1 MGHRE
6 WGRWLKLV
14 AALGAA
20 VLPLTLPV
28 AGSSQDTTLVAKKV
42 AAGPALD
49 GKMDPSWQQAAPLA
63 IKLTGGK
70 NLPGGSTEVT
80 LRALYDTEK
89 IYFLA
94 QWKVPAKGERRFPFQ
109 KQADGSWKQ
118 LVDPA
123 DKGGDDNLYYEDKL
137 AMIWAI
143 KSPSVEKSG
152 CFAGCHLGETKPF
165 GNKYLPAGEIA
176 DIWHWKSIRTGSVS
190 QIDDQYLDDTK
201 YDKEKSPEAG
211 RKSDSKT
218 GGGYADNK
226 LVSGKPQWA
235 RKGNAPAPPYYI
247 LDSEKEAFD
256 DSKYKPG
263 DEVPGILV
271 APFTGDRGDIPA
283 VVTFEN
289 GTWTLEWSRKLVT
302 GSQYDVQFDD
312 LKRQY
317 AFGVAVFANAQVRHA
332 FHPGARFLTFGE

>member
-1 MGHRE
+1 MI
-6 WGRWLKLV
+6 
-14 AALGAA
+14 GAVVLSGA
-20 VLPLTLPV
+20 VVLLTLSGV
-28 AGSSQDTTLVAKKV
+28 VSAQDTTLVAKKV
-42 AAGPALD
+42 AAPPALD
-49 GKMDPSWQQAAPLA
+49 GKMDATWQQTTPLVV
-63 IKLTGGK
+63 KVSGGK

-80 LRALYDTEK
+80 LRALYDAEK
-89 IYFLA
+89 VYFVA

-109 KQADGSWKQ
+109 KQPDGSWKQ

-143 KSPSVEKSG
+143 KSPSFEKSG
-152 CFAGCHLGETKPF
+152 CFAGCHLGETKPY

-176 DIWHWKSIRTGSVS
+176 DIWHWKSIRTGSVG

-201 YDKEKSPEAG
+201 YDKEKAPEAG
-211 RKSDSKT
+211 RKSDPKT

-226 LVSGKPQWA
+226 LVTGKPQWA
-235 RKGNAPAPPYYI
+235 RQGNAPAPPYYI

-271 APFTGDRGDIPA
+271 APFTGDRGEIPA
-283 VVTFEN
+283 VATFEN

-302 GSQYDVQFDD
+302 GSQYDVQFGD
-312 LKRQY
+312 LKKRY
-317 AFGVAVFANAQVRHA
+317 AFGIAVFANAQVRHA

>member
-1 MGHRE
+1 MRHRH
-6 WGRWLKLV
+6 WSSRV
-14 AALGAA
+14 AGVMAFLGV
-20 VLPLTLPV
+20 VLLTLPV
-28 AGSSQDTTLVAKKV
+28 VGWAQDTTLVAKKV

-49 GKMDPSWQQAAPLA
+49 GKVDSAWSQAQPLVV
-63 IKLTGGK
+63 KLNGGK
-70 NLPGGSTEVT
+70 NLPGGSTEVS
-80 LRALYDTEK
+80 LRGLYDAEK
-89 IYFLA
+89 VYFLA

-118 LVDPA
+118 LVDPN

-143 KSPSVEKSG
+143 KAPTFEKSG
-152 CFAGCHLGETKPF
+152 CFAGCHLGETKPY
-165 GNKYLPAGEIA
+165 GNKYLPAGEVA
-176 DIWHWKSIRTGSVS
+176 DIWHWKSIRTGSVN

-201 YDKEKSPEAG
+201 YDKEKAPEAG
-211 RKSDSKT
+211 RKSDPKT

-226 LVSGKPQWA
+226 LVNGKPQWA
-235 RKGNAPAPPYYI
+235 RKGNAPAQPYFI

-256 DSKYKPG
+256 DSKYKAG

-271 APFTGDRGDIPA
+271 APFTGDRGEIPA
-283 VVTFEN
+283 VATFAD
-289 GTWTLEWSRKLVT
+289 GTWTLAWSRKLVT

-312 LKRQY
+312 LKKKY

-332 FHPGARFLTFGE
+332 FHPGVRLLSFGE